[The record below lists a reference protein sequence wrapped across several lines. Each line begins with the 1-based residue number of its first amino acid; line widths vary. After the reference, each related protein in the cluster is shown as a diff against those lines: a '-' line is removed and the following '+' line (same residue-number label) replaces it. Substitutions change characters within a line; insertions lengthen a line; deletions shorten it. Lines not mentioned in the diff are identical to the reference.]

1 MTSGG
6 SAPQIE
12 RFGEEGFRQMGQETS
27 ASQEGRQPKL
37 QLEPHQVIR
46 RPLVTEKGTHR
57 ATRNNQYAFEVNPLA
72 EKDDIRAAVESLF
85 NVHVLK
91 VRTQNRKGKPR
102 RYRFKQGRTKNWKKA
117 VVTLDAE
124 HRIDFF

>member
-1 MTSGG
+1 
-6 SAPQIE
+6 
-12 RFGEEGFRQMGQETS
+12 MGQETS
-27 ASQEGRQPKL
+27 ASQEGQKSKL
-37 QLEPHQVIR
+37 QLEPHQVVL

-57 ATRNNQYAFEVNPLA
+57 ASRNNQYAFEVNPLA
-72 EKDDIRAAVESLF
+72 EKDDIRTAVESLF
-85 NVHVLK
+85 NVRVLK

-102 RYRFKQGRTKNWKKA
+102 RYRFKEGRTKNWKKA